1 MYIACFV
8 VILAAVVGSAALT
21 GRRACGTPRNG
32 VEPLLLLALALWAL
46 SLPVAKPFAPGGG
59 LGLGFALGAMAWY
72 LAAWTLR
79 AGARQEGAA
88 YCVAPG
94 LVVLAT
100 ALGLPDPVFVF
111 GGAALAWISGAGCA
125 LAFAQS
131 EPSGPGLGRSAMPL
145 LQGAAVLLVAA
156 VARESHSMW
165 LAVAT
170 VGVAPYAMHAVRDLG
185 GWAPAVLAML
195 AAGVAGMAAKA
206 PADWLASAAFGL
218 VAGFVSS
225 RAVADGGAQ
234 DRPAPGLA
242 LVPGVVAVFAALALS
257 RREGG
262 AVTQLSCLMPLLGA
276 LSVSVRRPLSL
287 IGGSTAGLA
296 GFGAALVILTVV
308 RRRLLVGTQIDVQQ
322 TASDLALL
330 SGVLLPLAAWALP
343 ALGHSGLKAAWRVAQ
358 LWGGVLVAGAAL
370 VLLFHSDGM
379 ALFMM
384 GASLACVVGL
394 LSGRDGATPVPT
406 ALWVAAFGTV
416 IALWA
421 VRADNAL
428 DTWEVSRR
436 AATYVLAAL
445 TAVAWI
451 AASRIRGKKHAG

>member
-1 MYIACFV
+1 MHITWFV
-8 VILAAVVGSAALT
+8 VILAVVVGSAALA
-21 GRRACGTPRNG
+21 GRRACASPRNG

-46 SLPVAKPFAPGGG
+46 SLPAARPFAPGGG

-79 AGARQEGAA
+79 AGAKQEGAA

-100 ALGLPDPVFVF
+100 ALGLTDPMFVF
-111 GGAALAWISGAGCA
+111 GGAALAWLSGAGCA
-125 LAFAQS
+125 LAAARS
-131 EPSGPGLGRSAMPL
+131 EPTGPGLGRSAMPL
-145 LQGAAVLLVAA
+145 LQGAAVLLVAG
-156 VARESHSMW
+156 VARESPSLW

-170 VGVAPYAMHAVRDLG
+170 VGVAPYAMHAVRDVG
-185 GWAPAVLAML
+185 GWAPALMAML

-218 VAGFVSS
+218 VAGTVGS
-225 RAVADGGAQ
+225 RSVADGGAQ
-234 DRPAPGLA
+234 DRPAPWLA
-242 LVPGVVAVFAALALS
+242 LAPGVVAVFAALALS

-262 AVTQLSCLMPLLGA
+262 AVAQLACLMPLLGA

-296 GFGAALVILTVV
+296 GLGVALMILTVV

-330 SGVLLPLAAWALP
+330 TGIMLPLAAWALP
-343 ALGHSGLKAAWRVAQ
+343 ALRDSGPRAAWRIAQ
-358 LWGGVLVAGAAL
+358 LWVSVLVAGAAL
-370 VLLFHSDGM
+370 ILLFHSDGM
-379 ALFMM
+379 ALLMM
-384 GASLACVVGL
+384 GASVACVVGL
-394 LSGRDGATPVPT
+394 LSGRDASAPVPT
-406 ALWVAAFGTV
+406 ALWVAALGTV
-416 IALWA
+416 LALWA
-421 VRADNAL
+421 VRADSAL

-436 AATYVLAAL
+436 SATYVLAAL
-445 TAVAWI
+445 AAVAWM
-451 AASRIRGKKHAG
+451 AASRFRGKSHAS